1 MYDTECTVVSLS
13 ELQASGRRPV
23 RPNGQKGVIAALTDA
38 LADAAGVDTTEL
50 PPLYDSVDPDALT
63 QLFLQR
69 DESADSDAIFS
80 FRYDTWNV
88 FVRADGRIRVCD
100 GTEHVDP
107 TPVFQ

>member
-1 MYDTECTVVSLS
+1 MAPNAQLSVYRSCKPVVDTQFDRT
-13 ELQASGRRPV
+13 GK
-23 RPNGQKGVIAALTDA
+23 NGVIAALTDA